1 MRESSNLFY
10 YSSSKT
16 KGLYC
21 FSSHANGDGLPE
33 KFSPWQ
39 ALGVLRADQ
48 TPPHGISRKLLEAG
62 VHAHGYQLL
71 RKKSETVARKEE
83 GTEPPCASS
92 SVTTMSNR
100 PCGF

>member
-71 RKKSETVARKEE
+71 RKKSETVARKER
-83 GTEPPCASS
+83 
-92 SVTTMSNR
+92 N
-100 PCGF
+100 